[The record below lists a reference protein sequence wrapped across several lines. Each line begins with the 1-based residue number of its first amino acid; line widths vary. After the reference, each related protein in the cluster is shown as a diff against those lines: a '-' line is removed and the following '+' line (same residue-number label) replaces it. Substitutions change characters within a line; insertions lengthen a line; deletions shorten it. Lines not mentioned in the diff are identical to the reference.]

1 MAALASPPASA
12 AANPIMIMDHEA
24 NSSSSFNP
32 ETSKMNEKCN
42 RIRDCLQKDQ
52 DDDEENEESSYN
64 NSSCNNLWELRELAL
79 TEGGLCT
86 GELRQKIWPALVGLR
101 DDQLEETAKLF
112 EPALLCD
119 TVFSEEDDRERDL
132 IRRDVGRSVLFH
144 RNCPSPVSV
153 VSSSAGNN
161 HYPAANDSLLLDNR
175 SATKKHNKNNDPEL
189 TTSTLAA
196 VLTATVSAPLTPQQ
210 GKPFYYQGLHD
221 IGGVLLQT
229 MDLDEITTTAI
240 LRRLCQ
246 SHLRDAVRENFADLT
261 WFLDTFLMRVL
272 EKIDPQVHEAIVLS
286 GVPLVST
293 VMPWLITWFTHCIH
307 EEECASRLLDAF
319 MASHPLLPFYFS
331 VTLMVHPK
339 FRMDIV
345 TAELDDPSS
354 MHFAIQHL
362 PARIGSDWS
371 TTSSAEQD
379 GDCVPAQ
386 ELIETAISIM

>member
-1 MAALASPPASA
+1 
-12 AANPIMIMDHEA
+12 
-24 NSSSSFNP
+24 
-32 ETSKMNEKCN
+32 
-42 RIRDCLQKDQ
+42 
-52 DDDEENEESSYN
+52 
-64 NSSCNNLWELRELAL
+64 
-79 TEGGLCT
+79 
-86 GELRQKIWPALVGLR
+86 VGLR
-101 DDQLEETAKLF
+101 DDHLEETAKLF
-112 EPALLCD
+112 EPTLLCD
-119 TVFSEEDDRERDL
+119 AVCSEEEDRERDL

-161 HYPAANDSLLLDNR
+161 HHHAANGSLLLEDQSTAKSHSN
-175 SATKKHNKNNDPEL
+175 NKNNDPEL

-229 MDLDEITTTAI
+229 MDLDEISTTAI

-246 SHLRDAVRENFADLT
+246 SHLRDAVRENFAELT

-272 EKIDPQVHEAIVLS
+272 EKIDPQVHEAVVLS
-286 GVPLVST
+286 GVPLIST
-293 VMPWLITWFTHCIH
+293 VMPWMITWFTHCIH
-307 EEECASRLLDAF
+307 EEECANRLVDAF

-331 VTLMVHPK
+331 LALMVHPK
-339 FRMDIV
+339 FRLDIV

-371 TTSSAEQD
+371 KTSSAAQD
-379 GDCVPAQ
+379 GDCVSAQ
-386 ELIETAISIM
+386 ELIETSISIM